1 MSVAGQGYKG
11 VTKMQEKYDVV
22 VIGSGIGG
30 LGAGALLSHWG
41 YRSLIVEKL
50 GRVGGRCSTEEYE
63 GFKLPT
69 GAVGIYYKGTEVE
82 EIFEEVGAQL
92 HFVDVPRLI
101 YRLGGKDYEMPAK
114 GSIAV
119 LVDIINK
126 LGEDK
131 AKMQGGI
138 ANVVDGD
145 KIMTAFRQGIK
156 EPEGEAGLTF
166 KDWLLQYTD
175 NELLHGVF
183 DTIANTACGAH
194 SYEIS
199 ASGVFIFF
207 VGMGAA
213 RNLGYAPKGNIVNV
227 ENLSKVVR
235 ANGDIWLNCPAKRVM
250 VGGKEAK
257 GVLVQRNG
265 EEVEIPCQVVI
276 SDVGPK
282 KTVELA
288 GQENFDEEY
297 LRTMRVRVRPHPI
310 TMCFVAS
317 DRPLWPESGEPAVL
331 MLVGARRLT
340 SVVPLSNISPELA
353 PPGKYLM
360 FAFGGPVSNE
370 VHMNIELEQEQCLLD
385 IKEQFPLFEKHGR
398 ILKMVSKDI
407 NDEFPE
413 TRTRGGLDM
422 PVETPIRNM
431 YNVGDGITTGGLMGV
446 PGAAESARRVAE
458 IVRRYFKPA

>member
-1 MSVAGQGYKG
+1 
-11 VTKMQEKYDVV
+11 MQQKYDVV

-30 LGAGALLSHWG
+30 LGVAALLSHWG
-41 YRSLIVEKL
+41 YRSLVVEKL

-69 GAVGIYYKGTEVE
+69 GAVGIYYKGIEVE
-82 EIFEEVGAQL
+82 EIFKEVGAQL
-92 HFVDVPRLI
+92 HLVDVPRLF

-114 GSIAV
+114 GSIRVA
-119 LVDIINK
+119 LDIINK
-126 LGEDK
+126 LGEDR

-138 ANVVDGD
+138 ANVVDGE
-145 KIMTAFRQGIK
+145 KMMTAFRQGIK

-175 NELLHGVF
+175 NELLHSIF
-183 DTIANTACGAH
+183 DTIANTTCGAH

-199 ASGVFIFF
+199 ASAVFTFF

-227 ENLSKVVR
+227 ENLAKVVR
-235 ANGDIWLNCPAKRVM
+235 ANGDVWLNCPAKRILVR
-250 VGGKEAK
+250 GKEAK
-257 GVLVQRNG
+257 GVLVLRNG
-265 EEVEIPCQVVI
+265 NEVEIPCRVVI
-276 SDVGPK
+276 SDVGLRA
-282 KTVELA
+282 TVELA
-288 GQENFDEEY
+288 GEENFDEEY

-310 TMCFVAS
+310 TMSFVAS

-340 SVVPLSNISPELA
+340 SVVPLSNISLELA
-353 PPGKYLM
+353 PPGQHLM

-407 NDEFPE
+407 DDEFPE
-413 TRTRGGLDM
+413 ARTRVGLGM
-422 PVETPIRNM
+422 PVETPVWNL
-431 YNVGDGITTGGLMGV
+431 YNVGDVTAAGGLTGV
-446 PGAAESARRVAE
+446 PSAAKSARQVAE
-458 IVRRYFKPA
+458 IIRKNFKPGQA